1 MVDNKDNVPVNE
13 TETKVEETTEVVG
26 TSSESTVNEKKK
38 ERRSLILTWVENIV
52 EALIIVVAVVISGF
66 AIANPGGMNEDYS
79 KINVNMLP
87 VLSNSM
93 SGTFEQ
99 GDLIF
104 GTKAERDGKGKNTTV
119 YDVGTVAIFVVNDH
133 INSNTQYLNTHRIIG
148 YYCSYNKTGTDYYVR
163 LVGDNIKTEADA
175 VNFGNEKE
183 YPNYKIV
190 GYLTKGDNYEI
201 YKTSSNLETYQ
212 TNAVYDT
219 YIVPLNNVVG
229 TWNGNKI
236 SRVGGVITW
245 IKTPLNFFLV
255 IMIPLILLFGW
266 NVFTV
271 VKYIIDRNKE
281 KAKEAAIAQAK
292 AIELS
297 EAEKEEI
304 KRKAIE
310 EYMKKMQEE
319 ASSKNGEENK

>member
-1 MVDNKDNVPVNE
+1 MVENKDNVPVNE

-52 EALIIVVAVVISGF
+52 EALIIIVAVVISVF

-119 YDVGTVAIFVVNDH
+119 YDVGTVAIFVVDD
-133 INSNTQYLNTHRIIG
+133 SNYDAQFINTHRIVG
-148 YYCSYNKTGTDYYVR
+148 YQYSYKTTDKRYYVSIVDER
-163 LVGDNIKTEADA
+163 IKTKADL
-175 VNFGNEKE
+175 EK
-183 YPNYKIV
+183 YFTDNSVPNPEIY
-190 GYLTKGDNYEI
+190 GYITKGDNYEI
-201 YKTSSNLETYQ
+201 YKTKSNESTYK
-212 TNAVYDT
+212 TNSVHDDYV
-219 YIVPLNNVVG
+219 VPLNNVLG
-229 TWNGNKI
+229 TWNGNKV
-236 SRVGGVITW
+236 SNLGGVITW

-255 IMIPLILLFGW
+255 VMIPLIILFGW